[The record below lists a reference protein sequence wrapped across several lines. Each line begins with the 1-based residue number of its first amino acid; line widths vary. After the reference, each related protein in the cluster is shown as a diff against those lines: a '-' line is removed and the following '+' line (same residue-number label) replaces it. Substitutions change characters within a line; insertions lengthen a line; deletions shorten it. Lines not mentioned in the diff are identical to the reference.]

1 MFKTPQIGG
10 SKKGTPQ
17 QRGTQSAPTTVSCHS
32 YSHLVI
38 AAVLARFALILCV
51 VKFFFMKYFVA

>member
-38 AAVLARFALILCV
+38 AAVLARFA
-51 VKFFFMKYFVA
+51 FVCCEVFS